1 MSFLS
6 DIAELAKAGYKPQD
20 VKELLSLSK
29 PESDASPL
37 PGEPAATPSA
47 ANPLP
52 GEPAGEPSKNV
63 QPAAEPTKPT
73 EKPAETAPK
82 ESAPPAGEP
91 DYKALYEAEKE
102 KVKDLQN
109 KNTNADISQNNGNY
123 EAELLEAIRDFC

>member
-29 PESDASPL
+29 TESAAASPS
-37 PGEPAATPSA
+37 PGEPADKPST
-47 ANPLP
+47 
-52 GEPAGEPSKNV
+52 EV
-63 QPAAEPTKPT
+63 QPPTEPTQPA

-82 ESAPPAGEP
+82 ESAPPADEP

-109 KNTNADISQNNGNY
+109 KNTNADISGNNGNY